1 MSLIILLGYTK
12 KPRSG
17 TQHERENRDP
27 ESYKKP
33 ENRD

>member
-1 MSLIILLGYTK
+1 MSLIIFWGYTK
-12 KPRSG
+12 KPRPG
-17 TQHERENRDP
+17 THYERENRDP